1 MMSKRVLVIDDRE
14 ELLALIRMLLEDA
27 DYGVSVLADGALVE
41 EAAHANPPDL
51 IILDMRLGAVSG
63 LDVLE
68 RLRASQPTADIP
80 IIVATAALTEARAVE
95 QMTRDESGRYANVE
109 LLMKP
114 FDGDTLLERI
124 EHMIG
129 MAETG

>member
-1 MMSKRVLVIDDRE
+1 MSKRILVIDDRE

-27 DYGVSVLADGALVE
+27 EYGVSVLADGALVE
-41 EAAHANPPDL
+41 EAARANQPDL
-51 IILDMRLGAVSG
+51 IVLDMRLGAVSG

-80 IIVATAALTEARAVE
+80 VIVATAALTEARVVE
-95 QMTRDESGRYANVE
+95 RLTQDTSGRYANVS

-114 FDGDTLLERI
+114 FDGDALLERI
-124 EHMIG
+124 ERMIG
-129 MAETG
+129 VSETG

>member
-1 MMSKRVLVIDDRE
+1 MSKRILVIDDRE

-27 DYGVSVLADGALVE
+27 EYGVSVLADGALVE
-41 EAAHANPPDL
+41 EAARTNQPDL
-51 IILDMRLGAVSG
+51 IVLDMRLGAVSG

-80 IIVATAALTEARAVE
+80 VIVATAALTEARVVE
-95 QMTRDESGRYANVE
+95 RLTRDTSGRYANVS

-114 FDGDTLLERI
+114 FDGDALLDRI
-124 EHMIG
+124 QHMIG
-129 MAETG
+129 VAETG

>member
-1 MMSKRVLVIDDRE
+1 MSKRILVIDDRE

-27 DYGVSVLADGALVE
+27 EYAVSVLADGALVE
-41 EAAHANPPDL
+41 EFARANPPDL
-51 IILDMRLGAVSG
+51 IVLDMRLGAVSG

-80 IIVATAALTEARAVE
+80 VIVATAALTEAHIVE
-95 QMTRDESGRYANVE
+95 QLTRDATGRYANIS

-114 FDGDTLLERI
+114 FDGDALLERI
-124 EHMIG
+124 QHMIG
-129 MAETG
+129 VAETG

>member
-1 MMSKRVLVIDDRE
+1 MSKRILVIDDRE

-27 DYGVSVLADGALVE
+27 EYGVSVLADGALVE
-41 EAAHANPPDL
+41 EAARANQPDL
-51 IILDMRLGAVSG
+51 IVLDMRLGAVSG

-80 IIVATAALTEARAVE
+80 VIVATAALTEARVVE
-95 QMTRDESGRYANVE
+95 RLTHDTSGRYANVS

-114 FDGDTLLERI
+114 FDGDALLERI
-124 EHMIG
+124 ERMIG
-129 MAETG
+129 VSETG

>member
-1 MMSKRVLVIDDRE
+1 MSKRILVIDDRE

-27 DYGVSVLADGALVE
+27 EYAVSVLADGALVE
-41 EAAHANPPDL
+41 ESARANPPDL
-51 IILDMRLGAVSG
+51 IVLDMRLGAVSG

-80 IIVATAALTEARAVE
+80 VIVATAALTEAHIVE
-95 QMTRDESGRYANVE
+95 QLTRDATGRYANIS

-114 FDGDTLLERI
+114 FDGDALLERI
-124 EHMIG
+124 QQMIG
-129 MAETG
+129 VAETG